1 MLNPHCLICLVSMW
15 WSTLLYWWLS
25 TSGFCCQTV
34 FLKILPKVV
43 SIFDL
48 DQGSSYEQDEVG
60 GDGVLVSQVTKDSA
74 AGGGDTVE
82 SIGK

>member
-1 MLNPHCLICLVSMW
+1 MVVNI
-15 WSTLLYWWLS
+15 TLLVAVNIRILLS
-25 TSGFCCQTV
+25 NC
-34 FLKILPKVV
+34 FLKILSKVV

-48 DQGSSYEQDEVG
+48 HQGNSYEQDEVG

-74 AGGGDTVE
+74 GGGGGGGDE

>member
-1 MLNPHCLICLVSMW
+1 M
-15 WSTLLYWWLS
+15 
-25 TSGFCCQTV
+25 
-34 FLKILPKVV
+34 V
-43 SIFDL
+43 SIFDFY
-48 DQGSSYEQDEVG
+48 QGSSYEQDNVS

>member
-1 MLNPHCLICLVSMW
+1 M
-15 WSTLLYWWLS
+15 
-25 TSGFCCQTV
+25 
-34 FLKILPKVV
+34 V

-74 AGGGDTVE
+74 GGGDTVE

>member
-1 MLNPHCLICLVSMW
+1 M
-15 WSTLLYWWLS
+15 
-25 TSGFCCQTV
+25 
-34 FLKILPKVV
+34 V

-74 AGGGDTVE
+74 GGGGGGGDTVE
-82 SIGK
+82 NIGK

>member
-1 MLNPHCLICLVSMW
+1 MW
-15 WSTLLYWWLS
+15 WSTLLSWWLS

-74 AGGGDTVE
+74 AGCGGGGDRCE
-82 SIGK
+82 NIGK